1 MAGEESIGP
10 IRYLSIDTIP
20 QTTGVLTLP
29 AGTERHLR
37 VLRLGVGSR
46 VRLVDGRGNRAD
58 AGILAVG
65 KEGVICEIS
74 SLFRA
79 PLPERRV
86 VLVQALPKASK
97 IETIVRM
104 TTELGVH
111 AIHLAVSERSVPK
124 IKEDRFSL
132 KVDRLERIALEAC
145 VQSEQPYSPE
155 IHEPVSLLDAA
166 RRAPDDARRLVFWER
181 STQDLDTA
189 FFGFSDFPLRSVTV
203 QASNK
208 SAAIV
213 AKQQYPREGLL
224 RSHEEIWAVV
234 GPEGGLSQQEIELLA
249 AIGYKDV
256 GLGRALFRVES
267 AAPVIVALILDRLG
281 RFRFIPEGEHL
292 VPR

>member
-1 MAGEESIGP
+1 VGEESISS
-10 IRYLSIDTIP
+10 IRYLSVDTIP
-20 QTTGVLTLP
+20 QTCGVFTLP
-29 AGTERHLR
+29 ASTERHLR

-58 AGILAVG
+58 ALILAVG
-65 KEGVICEIS
+65 KEGVVCEIS
-74 SLFRA
+74 SFFRV

-86 VLVQALPKASK
+86 VLVQTLPKASK

-124 IKEDRFSL
+124 VKEDRSPL
-132 KVDRLERIALEAC
+132 KIDRLRRIALEAC

-155 IHEPVSLLDAA
+155 IYEPVSLFDAA
-166 RRAPDDARRLVFWER
+166 RRAPDGARRLVFWER

-189 FFGFSDFPLRSVTV
+189 FFSFSGP
-203 QASNK
+203 
-208 SAAIV
+208 
-213 AKQQYPREGLL
+213 PL

-234 GPEGGLSQQEIELLA
+234 GPEGGLSQQEIDSLA

-281 RFRFIPEGEHL
+281 RFRLIQEAEDL